1 VTSTPPPPLDV
12 AAIALVRERR
22 VLMVTARGRDVH
34 YMPGGKVDAGET
46 PAEAAAREAFEEV
59 RLALEPSDLTEL
71 FVVETL
77 AHGQAE
83 GRMVRMTVFGT
94 DTTEQPHPSSE
105 VSALHWCDT
114 RDADQCPPAG
124 REVLRLL
131 AAAGAID

>member
-1 VTSTPPPPLDV
+1 V

-94 DTTEQPHPSSE
+94 DTSEMPHPSSE

-114 RDADQCPPAG
+114 RDADRCPPAG